1 MRLRIDDRICSS
13 CLSLSEERYEF
24 ENVAGGGSRRGRLR
38 LCTRIAAAHRSLILI
53 LCVCRVSGLRSVGRL
68 FPNLMVIRGHS
79 LFINYALVAFEM
91 MHLQELG
98 LNSLTNI
105 LRGSVRFEKNPTLCY
120 VDTVDWDVIAKA
132 GKGEHVISVS
142 VVRAIRRRI

>member
-1 MRLRIDDRICSS
+1 
-13 CLSLSEERYEF
+13 
-24 ENVAGGGSRRGRLR
+24 
-38 LCTRIAAAHRSLILI
+38 
-53 LCVCRVSGLRSVGRL
+53 
-68 FPNLMVIRGHS
+68 MVIRGHS

-98 LNSLTNI
+98 LHSLTNI

-142 VVRAIRRRI
+142 GAERPRAKTISSRRDWIIEI